1 MKAVK
6 FYDDAYMWLVDSGI
20 RVGTGIIVFLVGI
33 WIIKILRT
41 RLRKLMLKSE
51 VHSSLQPFIF
61 SLSIPALYVL
71 LSSLLVIDI
80 LGLQLT
86 MFTTILGAF
95 SVAIG
100 LSLSGTF
107 QNFAGGVLIL
117 LLKPFEINDS
127 IIAQGQEGKVTSI
140 LIFYTVLLTVDN
152 KTIIIPNGK
161 LFNEVIVNLSR
172 EKQRRLDFE
181 VRLGYAADIDK
192 AKELIL
198 DAIATTDSILPD
210 LPVRVGITGL
220 DVDSIRVSVN
230 VWLDPA
236 DYLTAKI
243 MLMEKIIKGL
253 GAARHCIPQARVF
266 GKRRLMSGK

>member
-1 MKAVK
+1 MKAAK
-6 FYDDAYMWLVDSGI
+6 FYDEVYVWFINSGV
-20 RVGTGIIVFLVGI
+20 RVITGIVIFLIGI
-33 WIIKILRT
+33 WIIKVLRA
-41 RLRKLMLKSE
+41 RLRAMMLNTK

-71 LSSLLVIDI
+71 LILLVIDI

-117 LLKPFEINDS
+117 LLKPFEVDES
-127 IIAQGQEGKVTSI
+127 IVAQGQEGKVTAI

-172 EKQRRLDFE
+172 ESKRRLDFD
-181 VRLGYAADIDK
+181 VRLAYAADIDK
-192 AKELIL
+192 AKEIIL
-198 DAIATTDSILPD
+198 NAISLNGNILPD
-210 LPVRVGITGL
+210 EPIRVGITSL
-220 DVDSIRVSVN
+220 EIDSIRVSVN
-230 VWLDPA
+230 VWIDPA

-243 MLMEKIIKGL
+243 ALMERIIKDL
-253 GAARHCIPQARVF
+253 SAAGVAFPKA
-266 GKRRLMSGK
+266 G